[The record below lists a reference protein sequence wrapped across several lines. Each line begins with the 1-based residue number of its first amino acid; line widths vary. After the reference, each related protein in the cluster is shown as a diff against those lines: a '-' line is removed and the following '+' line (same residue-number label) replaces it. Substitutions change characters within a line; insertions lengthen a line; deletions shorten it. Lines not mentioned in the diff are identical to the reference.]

1 MNYARP
7 QAITGV
13 TSSVT
18 GYAHEPRKHFGING
32 ALRNI
37 GNVYRVK
44 MRIDVG
50 ASTLQNSEP
59 RENIFGTG
67 PQFSNGKNSGEKNR
81 AYFEGRET
89 ATALLHFPGLQK
101 SAGRTFVSKQTVA
114 SARVAVLSRMPRWP
128 TRAWKN
134 HYRKQP
140 LKAAAE
146 SKGAWESF

>member
-67 PQFSNGKNSGEKNR
+67 PNFLTGKIAARKI
-81 AYFEGRET
+81 
-89 ATALLHFPGLQK
+89 
-101 SAGRTFVSKQTVA
+101 GRTSRAGKQLLRCCIFLGYKNLPAALSSQSKPW
-114 SARVAVLSRMPRWP
+114 RVPGWLYYLECRGGRRGRGR
-128 TRAWKN
+128 TTT
-134 HYRKQP
+134 
-140 LKAAAE
+140 E
-146 SKGAWESF
+146 SSH

>member
-7 QAITGV
+7 RTIAAD
-13 TSSVT
+13 TSSTTDCARV
-18 GYAHEPRKHFGING
+18 PRNTFVIHG
-32 ALRNI
+32 ALWNI

-67 PQFSNGKNSGEKNR
+67 PQFSNGENSGEKNR

-146 SKGAWESF
+146 SEGAWESF